1 MRNSLLRQ
9 KLYDRV
15 SEELEAFKAELL
27 DKSPQDIMENAYAIV
42 IREDIVSEIECGG
55 QYSDEQY
62 KALLRLKYPLDTL
75 YNEWMDTDCS
85 QMEMIRE
92 VVYDFSKEEAENQ
105 CSGSPRAGVPSEN
118 GLLTCWHLASP

>member
-27 DKSPQDIMENAYAIV
+27 DKSPQDIIENAYAIV

-75 YNEWMDTDCS
+75 YNKTFLIYSYFCS
-85 QMEMIRE
+85 LYLFTIYKPQ
-92 VVYDFSKEEAENQ
+92 
-105 CSGSPRAGVPSEN
+105 
-118 GLLTCWHLASP
+118 TAS

>member
-1 MRNSLLRQ
+1 MSNSLLRG

-15 SEELEAFKAELL
+15 YEELEAFKTELL
-27 DKSPQDIMENAYAIV
+27 DKSPQDIIENAYGIV
-42 IREDIVSEIECGG
+42 IREDIVAEIECGG

-62 KALLRLKYPLDTL
+62 KALLKLKYPLETL

-92 VVYDFSKEEAENQ
+92 VIYDYSKKEVERHQERQ
-105 CSGSPRAGVPSEN
+105 RESREDR
-118 GLLTCWHLASP
+118 

>member
-27 DKSPQDIMENAYAIV
+27 DKSPQDIIENAYAIV

-92 VVYDFSKEEAENQ
+92 VIYDFSKEEAERHREKQ
-105 CSGSPRAGVPSEN
+105 KESREDR
-118 GLLTCWHLASP
+118 